1 VSNVENIS
9 PANTLLPS
17 RLDDEVPQGG
27 GEQAPVESKATMS
40 KLALTGVFF
49 FFFFF
54 FLYVSFPYAV
64 LKEFGAAWVTKQT
77 GIRFRMDDLGPALP
91 LGVAMEGI
99 EIEGRDPSRPV
110 KLKSVKLRLNILP
123 LLMGRVGGSLH
134 IRGEKTGS
142 LDASVALG
150 LFDLLGS
157 KISPRVNLEGTAFPV
172 DGLAAFG
179 LGMLAEKQG
188 ASNPIVREL
197 LENIVLVGSLQGEVN
212 LNIDADNPI
221 QSAGAVDLA
230 LQGAGLSFLNKSL
243 NISEQNFE
251 IAAIKANISEGV
263 LNISNDSR
271 FKSQGLDFEVS
282 GKVILKEPMDA
293 SQVDVKLALRLD
305 SDLKQNYGFLL
316 GSEGEMAAT
325 IGGTFK
331 SVEFNKR

>member
-1 VSNVENIS
+1 MSNVDSIS
-9 PANTLLPS
+9 PGNTLTPS
-17 RLDDEVPQGG
+17 RIDDEGTSGSSDLPPT
-27 GEQAPVESKATMS
+27 EPKAVMS

-49 FFFFF
+49 GFFVF

-99 EIEGRDPSRPV
+99 EVEGRDPSRPV
-110 KLKSVKLRLNILP
+110 KLKSVKLRVNILP
-123 LLMGRVGGSLH
+123 LLIGRVGGSLQ
-134 IRGEKTGS
+134 IRGEKSGA
-142 LDASVALG
+142 LDASVGLG
-150 LFDLLGS
+150 LFDLIGG
-157 KISPRVNLEGTAFPV
+157 KISPRVSLEGTAFPV

-188 ASNPIVREL
+188 ATNPIIREL
-197 LENIVLVGSLQGEVN
+197 LENIILVGSLQGDVKID
-212 LNIDADNPI
+212 IDADNPI
-221 QSAGAVDLA
+221 QSSGAVDLA

-263 LNISNDSR
+263 LNISNESR

-325 IGGTFK
+325 IGGTFR